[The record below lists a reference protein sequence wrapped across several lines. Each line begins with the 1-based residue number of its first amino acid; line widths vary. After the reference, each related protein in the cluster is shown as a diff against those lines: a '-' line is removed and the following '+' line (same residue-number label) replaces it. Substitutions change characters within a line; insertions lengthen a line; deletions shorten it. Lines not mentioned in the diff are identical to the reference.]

1 MKYHFLL
8 CLPFIILVSLM
19 SCQSNGTSEKQ
30 AAADNTST
38 TTANAKNNQD
48 GAPLN
53 ELIATYDP
61 PDRELWQ
68 KPQLVIQKM
77 GDLSKKTVADIG
89 AGSGSFARRLAQVAQ
104 KVIAIELDNRFIMYM
119 DSIKRVELSEEYQS
133 RFETRLA
140 TPTDS
145 KLNVGEADIILM
157 VNTYMY
163 IADRA
168 AYLQHLIERLPEG
181 GKVVIVDFKKKRIPI
196 RNPSQRLRL
205 PLFEVEKEL
214 ESAGFNSI
222 TSDDRSL
229 DYQYIVMASK

>member
-30 AAADNTST
+30 VTAENTSS
-38 TTANAKNNQD
+38 TTANANNNQD